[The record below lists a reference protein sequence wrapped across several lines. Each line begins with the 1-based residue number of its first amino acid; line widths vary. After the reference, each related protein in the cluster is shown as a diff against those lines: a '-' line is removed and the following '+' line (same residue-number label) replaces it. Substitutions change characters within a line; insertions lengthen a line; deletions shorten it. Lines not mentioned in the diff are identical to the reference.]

1 MGGGLERFEELWP
14 HLAVGL
20 SLFVSIVTS
29 SYVVLYKRDSR
40 AAVLWVTL
48 IWLLPVVGPL
58 AYLAFGINR
67 VRLRARSLHGKPA
80 WYQPLPPTI
89 ACAPGNG
96 GEILTGELAS
106 YKPLAD
112 FIGRV
117 VEKPLAPGNAI
128 EPLLNGDEA
137 YPRMIEAIDRAQKSV
152 SLCTYI
158 FDNDAW
164 GQRFAEALGHAV
176 RRGVKTRVLID
187 DLGARYSWPT
197 ILRTLRAEGVP
208 TARFLPTLIPWRI
221 MTMNMRNHRKILVA
235 DGRLGFTGGMNIRAG
250 HAVLERPKRPVHDM
264 HFQLEGPVV
273 AQLQE
278 AFAGDWRFCTGEP
291 LEGPEWFPRLS
302 AAGPTV
308 ARTLIAGP
316 DAHFE
321 KLRWAIH
328 GALAVAQ
335 RHIQVVTPYFIP
347 DATLISALNV
357 AAMRGVDVDIILP
370 EKSNLPFVQWAS
382 AAHWWQV
389 LERGC
394 RIWLTP
400 PPFDH
405 SKLMVVDEA
414 WAMFGSANWDPRSL
428 RLNFE
433 LNVECYG
440 HDLAKRLGDL
450 IQAKRAAAREVTLHE
465 VDRRPVA
472 LRLRDGVARLASPYL

>member
-1 MGGGLERFEELWP
+1 MGSGMERLEELWP

-48 IWLLPVVGPL
+48 IWLLPVIGPL

-67 VRLRARSLHGKPA
+67 VRMRARSLHGKPA
-80 WYQPLPPTI
+80 WYQPLPPTPH
-89 ACAPGNG
+89 CAPENG
-96 GEILTGELAS
+96 GEVLPAELAS
-106 YKPLAD
+106 YRPLAE

-117 VEKPLAPGNAI
+117 VEKPLAPGNAV
-128 EPLLNGDEA
+128 EPLMDGDEA
-137 YPRMIEAIDRAQKSV
+137 YPQMIAAIDGARKSL

-164 GQRFAEALGHAV
+164 GCRFAEALGHAV
-176 RRGVKTRVLID
+176 RRGVKVRVLID
-187 DLGARYSWPT
+187 DLGARYSWPS
-197 ILRTLRAEGVP
+197 ILRRLRAEGVC
-208 TARFLPTLIPWRI
+208 TARFLPTLIPWQI

-250 HAVLERPKRPVHDM
+250 HAVGERPKRPVHDM
-264 HFQLEGPVV
+264 HFRVEGPVV
-273 AQLQE
+273 GQLQQ
-278 AFAGDWRFCTGEP
+278 AFADDWRFATREN
-291 LEGPEWFPRLS
+291 LEGPDWFPRLAS
-302 AAGPTV
+302 AGPV
-308 ARTLIAGP
+308 IARTLIAGP

-321 KLRWAIH
+321 KLRLAIQ

-335 RHIQVVTPYFIP
+335 RHVQVVTPYFIP

-370 EKSNLPFVQWAS
+370 EKSNLPFVHWAS

-405 SKLMVVDEA
+405 SKLMVVDDA

-440 HDLAKRLGDL
+440 IEFARRLAEL
-450 IQAKRAAAREVTLHE
+450 IQKKRAAAREVTLLD
-465 VDRRPVA
+465 VDRRP
-472 LRLRDGVARLASPYL
+472 LPSRLRDGVARLLSPYL